1 MRARRCSL
9 ESGVSTEAI
18 ARARFY
24 PQLKKA
30 MDELPAK
37 MWEIDGEAPVEVVE
51 QDDAQGHGPRVAA
64 VRAQIEAAK
73 FTGKGDRA
81 TVLRLFNEF
90 VTQIANAM
98 TATGE
103 GVKGTY
109 EGERNAAGE
118 REGKGIFRGAD
129 GNVYDGEWVGDKMEG
144 RGTYRHADGAVYDG
158 EYVGDKME
166 GRGTYRHANGN
177 VQVCR
182 YLAGVLVGEGVIWLA
197 DRKTAWRILDGA
209 AVEEVSLEEA
219 AAIAARVGLPVP
231 E

>member
-81 TVLRLFNEF
+81 TVLGLFNEF
-90 VTQIANAM
+90 VTHIGNAM
-98 TATGE
+98 AATGE
-103 GVKGTY
+103 AVKGTY

-118 REGKGIFRGAD
+118 REGKGIFRYAD
-129 GNVYDGEWVGDKMEG
+129 G
-144 RGTYRHADGAVYDG
+144 RVYDG
-158 EYVGDKME
+158 EYVGNKME